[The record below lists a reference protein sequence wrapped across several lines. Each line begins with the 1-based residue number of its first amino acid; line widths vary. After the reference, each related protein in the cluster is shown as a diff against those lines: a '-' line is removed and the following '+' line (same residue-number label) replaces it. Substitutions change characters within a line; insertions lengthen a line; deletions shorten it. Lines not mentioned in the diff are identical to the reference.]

1 MKGEKL
7 MQELDYLLVQRDLNQ
22 LKQTLTIDDT
32 DVKTS
37 INIINAYIDRKL
49 SYQPKIIDITY
60 NDVTDIITIKRE
72 IRK

>member
-1 MKGEKL
+1 

-22 LKQTLTIDDT
+22 LKQTLKLDDT

-37 INIINAYIDRKL
+37 INIINSYIDRKL

-72 IRK
+72 IK

>member
-22 LKQTLTIDDT
+22 LKQTLKLDDT

-37 INIINAYIDRKL
+37 INIINSYIDRKL

-72 IRK
+72 IK

>member
-1 MKGEKL
+1 

-22 LKQTLTIDDT
+22 LKQTLKLDDT

-37 INIINAYIDRKL
+37 INIINSYIDRKL

>member
-1 MKGEKL
+1 
-7 MQELDYLLVQRDLNQ
+7 MQELDYLLIQRDLNQ
-22 LKQTLTIDDT
+22 LKQTLTDEM

-60 NDVTDIITIKRE
+60 DDVKDIITIKRE
-72 IRK
+72 IKNV

>member
-1 MKGEKL
+1 

-72 IRK
+72 IK

>member
-72 IRK
+72 IK

>member
-1 MKGEKL
+1 

-37 INIINAYIDRKL
+37 INIINSYIDRKL